1 MQTSRLGP
9 ISPWNPDENIM
20 NQQSGGIQPIER
32 PFGVRGV
39 EPSGRTRLLDKS
51 PDQARGMC
59 GGKCEVRHL
68 CSC

>member
-1 MQTSRLGP
+1 
-9 ISPWNPDENIM
+9 M

-39 EPSGRTRLLDKS
+39 EPSRRTRLLDKS

-59 GGKCEVRHL
+59 RGKCEVRHL
-68 CSC
+68 Y